1 MVYHITGKLSGIL
14 FNSEDIAKI
23 ISGLGPNKAHRKD
36 MISIRMLKICDESI
50 DNSLEYIFRASLND
64 EHFPSEW
71 KKTFVVPI

>member
-1 MVYHITGKLSGIL
+1 
-14 FNSEDIAKI
+14 
-23 ISGLGPNKAHRKD
+23 

-71 KKTFVVPI
+71 KNTFVVPI